1 MFAILSASALGWRS
15 FSRSRTTDRTVPSTR
30 GIGTKASGMN
40 VQICF
45 GWGNLLTSIA
55 FGRSGGCSTGVGD
68 ANGFPIK
75 KMAGHFQGYHWF
87 PNKTGSVEVFWRA
100 DGWWW
105 RLRAPGCPPEGAP
118 IGPFLTSTDAYLN
131 ASGGAVLMPR
141 PIRLDRRPAL
151 T

>member
-1 MFAILSASALGWRS
+1 MYKFASAGGTYLRR
-15 FSRSRTTDRTVPSTR
+15 SRSE
-30 GIGTKASGMN
+30 
-40 VQICF
+40 
-45 GWGNLLTSIA
+45 
-55 FGRSGGCSTGVGD
+55 GRVVVLRGVGD
-68 ANGFPIK
+68 ANGFPIN

-141 PIRLDRRPAL
+141 PIRLDKQGPAL